1 MTTKHQRWIASL
13 LIVSI
18 TGLAMPSPAQA
29 GMVSTESAVA
39 ADRDRIAALLDRPDV
54 RAQLE
59 GRGVSTYN
67 AKARVAALTD
77 DEVAQLAGQIDSL
90 PAGSGNGGGALL
102 FAIIVVML
110 APLLKI
116 LVAGLGIVLVVAT
129 LDKGIRAAG
138 QGNGTSNN
146 QASTDD
152 SRTGVGQVAEATH

>member
-110 APLLKI
+110 APLLKV
-116 LVAGLGIVLVVAT
+116 LAAGTVVVLGIKAVE
-129 LDKGIRAAG
+129 KGIAASSY
-138 QGNGTSNN
+138 QT
-146 QASTDD
+146 STDD
-152 SRTGVGQVAEATH
+152 SRTGVGQVAGVTH